1 MKREPKQRTCTDCT
15 RKKKQCPSD
24 HFDEDEGDSP
34 NAMAGTSA
42 ADVQRVRQCQI
53 DGLGDGIRKK
63 GSGERYSNI
72 TSSTAIAFALVSRIA
87 CGNKK

>member
-42 ADVQRVRQCQI
+42 ADQI

-63 GSGERYSNI
+63 GSGERYSNT
-72 TSSTAIAFALVSRIA
+72 TSSTAIVFALVSRIA